1 MSPTAIAS
9 PPARADEKIQR
20 FLTRGGSLRLLTG
33 IEQQDLTQLSAYASQ
48 LFEAEDFAA
57 ARNLYQLLSTLDHW
71 NVEYLL
77 GQGLSHQRL
86 GGHEEAIACFA
97 RAGVIRIDDPRAAF
111 FAGLSYRLLGNEEH
125 ARKAFNAAVRW
136 CGDKPEHQDMRASA
150 QKMLDTTANAKDK
163 A

>member
-1 MSPTAIAS
+1 MSSTAIAQQ
-9 PPARADEKIQR
+9 PASTDEKIQR

-33 IEQQDLTQLSAYASQ
+33 IEQQDLAQMSTYASQ
-48 LFEAEDFAA
+48 LFDVEDYAA

-111 FAGLSYRLLGNEEH
+111 FAGLSYRLLGNEEY
-125 ARKAFNAAVRW
+125 ALKALNAAVRW
-136 CGDKPEHQDMRASA
+136 CGEQPEYQEMKASA
-150 QKMLDTTANAKDK
+150 QKMLASENRS
-163 A
+163 